1 MARKIKPF
9 LAAGITLLLSAVVL
23 LQTTQTTAYTKQPI
37 DGTGEYTED
46 ATVLGTFQ
54 EQSKLGGYEDVAAE
68 GPLLTA
74 ALIVNFLL
82 QLLGAIA
89 ISLTVYAGY
98 VWLMARGN
106 ADEVKRAKD
115 ILAGSA
121 VGLLLILA
129 SYSITSYIFRSF
141 VNITDSF

>member
-1 MARKIKPF
+1 MDRKIKPT
-9 LAAGITLLLSAVVL
+9 LATGATLLLSIALL
-23 LQTTQTTAYTKQPI
+23 LQTTPTAAYTTQPI
-37 DGTGEYTED
+37 DGNGEYTED

-54 EQSKLGGYEDVAAE
+54 EESELGGYEDVAAE

-89 ISLTVYAGY
+89 IAITVYAGY

-106 ADEVKRAKD
+106 ADEIKRAKD
-115 ILAGSA
+115 MLAGSA
-121 VGLLLILA
+121 IGLLLILA

-141 VNITDSF
+141 VNIT

>member
-1 MARKIKPF
+1 MVRKIKPI
-9 LAAGITLLLSAVVL
+9 LAAGILLLLSSVAL
-23 LQTTQTTAYTKQPI
+23 LHTTQAAVYTTQPI
-37 DGTGEYTED
+37 DGNGEYSED

-54 EQSKLGGYEDVAAE
+54 KESKLGGYEDVAAE

-89 ISLTVYAGY
+89 IALTVYAGY

-121 VGLLLILA
+121 IGLLLILA

-141 VNITDSF
+141 VNIT